1 MQDDISTK
9 TTGTPPA
16 QFHHFHDL
24 PLSEQTLKAVK
35 ALNFERLTPIQA
47 QILPHTLAN
56 QDAIGQAQTGT
67 GKTATF
73 LITIIESL
81 LKRPFADDE
90 QRFLG
95 EPRALILAP
104 TRELAQQIFADCREL
119 TRFSNLYNLCVT
131 GGADF
136 DKQAKQFERR
146 PLDILIGTPG
156 RIIDWVN
163 KGVLF
168 LDRVEV
174 FVLDEADRM
183 LDMGFIPDIKR
194 IVRHMPAN
202 THRQSLLFSATF
214 NTDVMNLAYRWLYNP
229 AFVEIAPE
237 SKTNQLIDQQFYL
250 LSEREKM
257 TALREILSGDEVKKA
272 IVFANRK
279 DQVKRLYD
287 NLRRQFEVTML
298 SGDVAQQ
305 KRERYLQRFKD
316 GEVNILVATDVAGR
330 GIHVDDVTH
339 VVNFTLPEMP
349 DDYVHRIG
357 RTGRAGHHGVS
368 ISFVSEDDAFNLPA
382 LESHVGMK
390 FKLSQFDSVKPESSL
405 GQHPI
410 FDDTDQSDCV
420 EHLACDCPDDIHDD
434 QLSHQAD
441 DELVN
446 GVAE

>member
-1 MQDDISTK
+1 MTEMTVKNFD
-9 TTGTPPA
+9 
-16 QFHHFHDL
+16 DL
-24 PLSEQTLKAVK
+24 PLSEPILKAVQ
-35 ALNFERLTPIQA
+35 ALKFDQLTPIQA

-81 LKRPFADDE
+81 LKRPFQADE
-90 QRFLG
+90 IRYLG
-95 EPRALILAP
+95 EPRALVLAP
-104 TRELAQQIFADCREL
+104 TRELAQQILADCREL
-119 TRFSNLYNLCVT
+119 TRFSQLYNLCIT

-136 DKQAKQFERR
+136 DKQLEQLHKK

-163 KGVLF
+163 KGELF

-194 IVRHMPAN
+194 IVRHMPSN
-202 THRQSLLFSATF
+202 TERQSLLFSATF
-214 NTDVMNLAYRWLYNP
+214 NQDVMNLAYRWLHQP

-237 SKTNQLIDQQFYL
+237 SKTNQAIDQQFYL
-250 LSEREKM
+250 VTEREK
-257 TALREILSGDEVKKA
+257 TSALKQILADDSVKKT
-272 IVFANRK
+272 IIFANRK

-287 NLRRQFEVTML
+287 YLRRHHKVTML

-316 GEVNILVATDVAGR
+316 GEVNVLVATDVAGR

-339 VVNFTLPEMP
+339 VINYTLPDMP

-357 RTGRAGHHGVS
+357 RTGRAGLSGVS
-368 ISFVSEDDAFNLPA
+368 ISFVGENDAFNLPA
-382 LESHVGMK
+382 LERHVDQK
-390 FKLSQFDSVKPESSL
+390 FKLNQFEFLD
-405 GQHPI
+405 
-410 FDDTDQSDCV
+410 
-420 EHLACDCPDDIHDD
+420 EHK
-434 QLSHQAD
+434 
-441 DELVN
+441 
-446 GVAE
+446 

>member
-1 MQDDISTK
+1 MTE
-9 TTGTPPA
+9 TTVKN
-16 QFHHFHDL
+16 FDDL
-24 PLSEQTLKAVK
+24 PLSEPILKAVQ
-35 ALNFERLTPIQA
+35 ALKFDQLTPIQA

-81 LKRPFADDE
+81 LKRPFQADE
-90 QRFLG
+90 IRYLG
-95 EPRALILAP
+95 EPRALVLAP
-104 TRELAQQIFADCREL
+104 TRELAQQILADCREL
-119 TRFSNLYNLCVT
+119 TRFSQLYNLCIT
-131 GGADF
+131 GGSDF
-136 DKQAKQFERR
+136 DKQLEQLHKR

-163 KGVLF
+163 KGELF

-194 IVRHMPAN
+194 IVRHMPSN
-202 THRQSLLFSATF
+202 TERQSLLFSATF
-214 NTDVMNLAYRWLYNP
+214 NQDVMNLAYRWLHQP

-237 SKTNQLIDQQFYL
+237 SKTNQAIDQQFYL
-250 LSEREKM
+250 VTEREKM
-257 TALREILSGDEVKKA
+257 SALKQILADDSVKKT
-272 IVFANRK
+272 IIFANRK

-287 NLRRQFEVTML
+287 YLRRHHKVTML

-316 GEVNILVATDVAGR
+316 GEVNVLVATDVAGR

-339 VVNFTLPEMP
+339 VINYTLPDMP

-357 RTGRAGHHGVS
+357 RTGRAGLSGVS
-368 ISFVSEDDAFNLPA
+368 ISFVSENDAFNLPA
-382 LESHVGMK
+382 LERHIDQK
-390 FKLSQFDSVKPESSL
+390 FKLNQFEFLD
-405 GQHPI
+405 
-410 FDDTDQSDCV
+410 
-420 EHLACDCPDDIHDD
+420 EHK
-434 QLSHQAD
+434 
-441 DELVN
+441 
-446 GVAE
+446 

>member
-1 MQDDISTK
+1 MTE
-9 TTGTPPA
+9 TTVKN
-16 QFHHFHDL
+16 FDDL
-24 PLSEQTLKAVK
+24 PLSEPILKAVQ
-35 ALNFERLTPIQA
+35 ALKFDQLTPIQA

-81 LKRPFADDE
+81 LKRPFQADE
-90 QRFLG
+90 IRYLG
-95 EPRALILAP
+95 EPRALVLAP
-104 TRELAQQIFADCREL
+104 TRELAQQILADCREL
-119 TRFSNLYNLCVT
+119 TRFSQLYNLCIT

-136 DKQAKQFERR
+136 DKQLEQLHKR

-163 KGVLF
+163 KGELF
-168 LDRVEV
+168 LDRIEV

-194 IVRHMPAN
+194 IVRHMPSN
-202 THRQSLLFSATF
+202 TERQSLLFSATF
-214 NTDVMNLAYRWLYNP
+214 NQDVMNLAYRWLHQP

-237 SKTNQLIDQQFYL
+237 SKTNQAIDQQFYL
-250 LSEREKM
+250 VTEREKM
-257 TALREILSGDEVKKA
+257 SALKQILADDMVKKT
-272 IVFANRK
+272 IIFANRK

-287 NLRRQFEVTML
+287 YLRRHHKVTML

-316 GEVNILVATDVAGR
+316 GEVNVLVATDVAGR

-339 VVNFTLPEMP
+339 VINYTLPDMP

-357 RTGRAGHHGVS
+357 RTGRAGLSGVS
-368 ISFVSEDDAFNLPA
+368 ISFVGENDAFNLPA
-382 LESHVGMK
+382 LERHVDQK
-390 FKLSQFDSVKPESSL
+390 FKLNQFEFLD
-405 GQHPI
+405 
-410 FDDTDQSDCV
+410 
-420 EHLACDCPDDIHDD
+420 EHK
-434 QLSHQAD
+434 
-441 DELVN
+441 
-446 GVAE
+446 

>member
-1 MQDDISTK
+1 MTDSTF
-9 TTGTPPA
+9 TY
-16 QFHHFHDL
+16 FEDL
-24 PLSEQTLKAVK
+24 PLSPSTLKAIK
-35 ALNFERLTPIQA
+35 ALNFAKLTPIQA

-73 LITIIESL
+73 LITIIEAL
-81 LKRPFADDE
+81 LKKPFAKDE
-90 QRFLG
+90 KRYLG
-95 EPRALILAP
+95 EPRALVLAP
-104 TRELAQQIFADCREL
+104 TRELAQQILADCREL
-119 TRFSNLYNLCVT
+119 TRFSELYNLCIT

-136 DKQAKQFERR
+136 DKQAEQINKR

-202 THRQSLLFSATF
+202 TDRQSLLFSATF
-214 NTDVMNLAYRWLYNP
+214 NQDVMNLAYRWLYHP

-237 SKTNQLIDQQFYL
+237 SKTNTAIEQKFYL
-250 LSEREKM
+250 LTEREKM
-257 TALREILSGDEVKKA
+257 TALRQILSDKAVKKA

-287 NLRRQFEVTML
+287 NLRRHHEVTML

-316 GEVNILVATDVAGR
+316 GQVNILVATDVAGR

-339 VVNFTLPEMP
+339 VINFTLPDMP

-357 RTGRAGHHGVS
+357 RTGRAGHTGVS
-368 ISFVSEDDAFNLPA
+368 ISFVSENDAFNLPA
-382 LESHVGMK
+382 LESHIDQK
-390 FKLSQFDSVKPESSL
+390 FKLSQFDFEEATEASDGNTAEL
-405 GQHPI
+405 G
-410 FDDTDQSDCV
+410 D
-420 EHLACDCPDDIHDD
+420 A
-434 QLSHQAD
+434 
-441 DELVN
+441 
-446 GVAE
+446 

>member
-1 MQDDISTK
+1 MTEMTVKNFD
-9 TTGTPPA
+9 
-16 QFHHFHDL
+16 DL
-24 PLSEQTLKAVK
+24 PLSEPILKAVQ
-35 ALNFERLTPIQA
+35 ALKFDQLTPIQA

-81 LKRPFADDE
+81 LKRPFQADE
-90 QRFLG
+90 IRYLG
-95 EPRALILAP
+95 EPRALVLAP
-104 TRELAQQIFADCREL
+104 TRELAQQILADCREL
-119 TRFSNLYNLCVT
+119 TRFSQLYNLCIT

-136 DKQAKQFERR
+136 DKQLEQLHKK

-163 KGVLF
+163 KGELF

-194 IVRHMPAN
+194 IVRHMPSN
-202 THRQSLLFSATF
+202 TERQSLLFSATF
-214 NTDVMNLAYRWLYNP
+214 NQDVMNLAYRWLHQP

-237 SKTNQLIDQQFYL
+237 SKTNQAIDQQFYL
-250 LSEREKM
+250 VTEREK
-257 TALREILSGDEVKKA
+257 TSALKQILADDSVKKT
-272 IVFANRK
+272 IIFANRK

-287 NLRRQFEVTML
+287 HLRRHHKVTML

-316 GEVNILVATDVAGR
+316 GEVNVLVATDVAGR

-339 VVNFTLPEMP
+339 VINYTLPDMP

-357 RTGRAGHHGVS
+357 RTGRAGLSGVS
-368 ISFVSEDDAFNLPA
+368 ISFVGENDAFNLPA
-382 LESHVGMK
+382 LERHVDQK
-390 FKLSQFDSVKPESSL
+390 FKLNQFEFL
-405 GQHPI
+405 
-410 FDDTDQSDCV
+410 
-420 EHLACDCPDDIHDD
+420 
-434 QLSHQAD
+434 
-441 DELVN
+441 DEYK
-446 GVAE
+446 

>member
-1 MQDDISTK
+1 MTDSTF
-9 TTGTPPA
+9 T
-16 QFHHFHDL
+16 HFEDL
-24 PLSEQTLKAVK
+24 PLSPSTLKAIN
-35 ALNFERLTPIQA
+35 ALNFAKLTPIQA

-73 LITIIESL
+73 LITIIEAL
-81 LKRPFADDE
+81 LKKPFAKDE
-90 QRFLG
+90 KRYLG
-95 EPRALILAP
+95 EPRALVLAP
-104 TRELAQQIFADCREL
+104 TRELAQQILADCREL
-119 TRFSNLYNLCVT
+119 TRFSELYNLCIT

-136 DKQAKQFERR
+136 DKQADQINKR

-202 THRQSLLFSATF
+202 TDRQSLLFSATF
-214 NTDVMNLAYRWLYNP
+214 NQDVMNLAYRWLYHP

-237 SKTNQLIDQQFYL
+237 SKTNTAIEQKFYL
-250 LSEREKM
+250 LTEREKM
-257 TALREILSGDEVKKA
+257 TALRQILSDKAVKKA

-287 NLRRQFEVTML
+287 NLRRHHEVTML

-316 GEVNILVATDVAGR
+316 GQVNILVATDVAGR

-339 VVNFTLPEMP
+339 VINFTLPDMP

-357 RTGRAGHHGVS
+357 RTGRAGHTGVS
-368 ISFVSEDDAFNLPA
+368 ISFVSENDAFNLPA
-382 LESHVGMK
+382 LESHINQK
-390 FKLSQFDSVKPESSL
+390 FKLSQFDFEEATEASDGNTAEL
-405 GQHPI
+405 G
-410 FDDTDQSDCV
+410 D
-420 EHLACDCPDDIHDD
+420 A
-434 QLSHQAD
+434 
-441 DELVN
+441 
-446 GVAE
+446 

>member
-1 MQDDISTK
+1 MTE
-9 TTGTPPA
+9 TTVKN
-16 QFHHFHDL
+16 FDDL
-24 PLSEQTLKAVK
+24 PLSEPILKAVQ
-35 ALNFERLTPIQA
+35 ALKFDQLTPIQA

-81 LKRPFADDE
+81 LKRPFQADE
-90 QRFLG
+90 IRYLG
-95 EPRALILAP
+95 EPRALVLAP
-104 TRELAQQIFADCREL
+104 TRELAQQILADCREL
-119 TRFSNLYNLCVT
+119 TRFSQLYNLCIT

-136 DKQAKQFERR
+136 DKQLEQLHKR

-163 KGVLF
+163 KGELF
-168 LDRVEV
+168 LDRIEV

-194 IVRHMPAN
+194 IVRHMPSN
-202 THRQSLLFSATF
+202 TERQSLLFSATF
-214 NTDVMNLAYRWLYNP
+214 NQDVMNLAYRWLHQP

-237 SKTNQLIDQQFYL
+237 SKTNQAIDQQFYL
-250 LSEREKM
+250 VTEREKM
-257 TALREILSGDEVKKA
+257 SALKQILADNLVKKT
-272 IVFANRK
+272 IIFANRK

-287 NLRRQFEVTML
+287 YLRRHHKVTML

-316 GEVNILVATDVAGR
+316 GEVNVLVATDVAGR

-339 VVNFTLPEMP
+339 VINYTLPDMP

-357 RTGRAGHHGVS
+357 RTGRAGLSGVS
-368 ISFVSEDDAFNLPA
+368 ISFVGENDAFNLPA
-382 LESHVGMK
+382 LERHVDQK
-390 FKLSQFDSVKPESSL
+390 FKLNQFEFLD
-405 GQHPI
+405 
-410 FDDTDQSDCV
+410 
-420 EHLACDCPDDIHDD
+420 EHK
-434 QLSHQAD
+434 
-441 DELVN
+441 
-446 GVAE
+446 

>member
-1 MQDDISTK
+1 MATF
-9 TTGTPPA
+9 GR
-16 QFHHFHDL
+16 FEDL
-24 PLSEQTLKAVK
+24 PLSETTLKAVR
-35 ALNFERLTPIQA
+35 ALGFEKLTPIQA

-81 LKRPFADDE
+81 MKHPFASDE
-90 QRFLG
+90 ARFLG

-119 TRFSNLYNLCVT
+119 TCFSNLYNLCIT

-136 DKQAKQFERR
+136 DKQASQLERR

-194 IVRHMPAN
+194 IVRHMPVN

-214 NTDVMNLAYRWLYNP
+214 NTDVMNLAYRWLHNP

-237 SKTNQLIDQQFYL
+237 SKTNQAIDQRFYL
-250 LSEREKM
+250 LTEREKM
-257 TALREILSGDEVKKA
+257 AALREILSDKDVKKA
-272 IVFANRK
+272 IIFANRK

-305 KRERYLQRFKD
+305 KRERYLKRFKD

-339 VVNFTLPEMP
+339 VINYTLPEMP

-357 RTGRAGHHGVS
+357 RTGRAGHSGIS
-368 ISFVSEDDAFNLPA
+368 ISFVSENDAFNLPA
-382 LESHVGMK
+382 LEKHVDMK
-390 FKLSQFDSVKPESSL
+390 FKLNQFEFIEADNHAGSSQNK
-405 GQHPI
+405 
-410 FDDTDQSDCV
+410 TDRSDCYS
-420 EHLACDCPDDIHDD
+420 EA
-434 QLSHQAD
+434 
-441 DELVN
+441 
-446 GVAE
+446 G

>member
-1 MQDDISTK
+1 MTE
-9 TTGTPPA
+9 TTVKN
-16 QFHHFHDL
+16 FDDL
-24 PLSEQTLKAVK
+24 PLSEPILKAVQ
-35 ALNFERLTPIQA
+35 ALKFDQLTPIQA

-81 LKRPFADDE
+81 LKRPFQADE
-90 QRFLG
+90 IRYLG
-95 EPRALILAP
+95 EPRALVLAP
-104 TRELAQQIFADCREL
+104 TRELAQQILADCREL
-119 TRFSNLYNLCVT
+119 TRFSQLYNLCIT

-136 DKQAKQFERR
+136 DKQLEQLHKR

-163 KGVLF
+163 KGELF

-194 IVRHMPAN
+194 IVRHMPSN
-202 THRQSLLFSATF
+202 TERQSLLFSATF
-214 NTDVMNLAYRWLYNP
+214 NQDVMNLAYRWLHQP

-237 SKTNQLIDQQFYL
+237 SKTNQAIDQQFYL
-250 LSEREKM
+250 VTEREKIS
-257 TALREILSGDEVKKA
+257 ALKQILADDSVKKT
-272 IVFANRK
+272 IIFANRK

-287 NLRRQFEVTML
+287 YLRRHHKVTML

-316 GEVNILVATDVAGR
+316 GEVNVLVATDVAGR

-339 VVNFTLPEMP
+339 VINYTLPDMP

-357 RTGRAGHHGVS
+357 RTGRAGLSGVS
-368 ISFVSEDDAFNLPA
+368 ISFVGENDAFNLPA
-382 LESHVGMK
+382 LERHVDQK
-390 FKLSQFDSVKPESSL
+390 FKLNQFEFLD
-405 GQHPI
+405 
-410 FDDTDQSDCV
+410 
-420 EHLACDCPDDIHDD
+420 EHK
-434 QLSHQAD
+434 
-441 DELVN
+441 
-446 GVAE
+446 

>member
-1 MQDDISTK
+1 MTDSTF
-9 TTGTPPA
+9 T
-16 QFHHFHDL
+16 HFEDL
-24 PLSEQTLKAVK
+24 PLSPSTLKAVK
-35 ALNFERLTPIQA
+35 ALNFAKLTPIQA

-73 LITIIESL
+73 LITIIEAL
-81 LKRPFADDE
+81 LNKPFAKDE
-90 QRFLG
+90 KRYLG
-95 EPRALILAP
+95 EPRALVLAP
-104 TRELAQQIFADCREL
+104 TRELAQQILADCREL
-119 TRFSNLYNLCVT
+119 TRFSELYNLCIT

-136 DKQAKQFERR
+136 DKQAEQINKR

-202 THRQSLLFSATF
+202 TDRQSLLFSATF
-214 NTDVMNLAYRWLYNP
+214 NQDVMNLAYRWLYHP

-237 SKTNQLIDQQFYL
+237 SKTNTAIEQKFYL
-250 LSEREKM
+250 LTEREKM
-257 TALREILSGDEVKKA
+257 TALRQILSDKAVKKA

-287 NLRRQFEVTML
+287 NLRRHHEVTML

-316 GEVNILVATDVAGR
+316 GQVNILVATDVAGR

-339 VVNFTLPEMP
+339 VINFTLPDMP

-357 RTGRAGHHGVS
+357 RTGRAGHTGVS
-368 ISFVSEDDAFNLPA
+368 ISFVSENDAFNLPA
-382 LESHVGMK
+382 LESHIDQK
-390 FKLSQFDSVKPESSL
+390 FKLSQFDFEEATEASDGNTVDL
-405 GQHPI
+405 G
-410 FDDTDQSDCV
+410 D
-420 EHLACDCPDDIHDD
+420 A
-434 QLSHQAD
+434 
-441 DELVN
+441 
-446 GVAE
+446 

>member
-1 MQDDISTK
+1 MTE
-9 TTGTPPA
+9 TTVKN
-16 QFHHFHDL
+16 FDDL
-24 PLSEQTLKAVK
+24 PLSEPILKAVQ
-35 ALNFERLTPIQA
+35 ALKFDQLTPIQA

-81 LKRPFADDE
+81 LKRPFQADE
-90 QRFLG
+90 IRYLG
-95 EPRALILAP
+95 EPRALVLAP
-104 TRELAQQIFADCREL
+104 TRELAQQILADCREL
-119 TRFSNLYNLCVT
+119 TRFSQLYNLCIT

-136 DKQAKQFERR
+136 DKQLEQLHKR

-163 KGVLF
+163 KGELF
-168 LDRVEV
+168 LDRIEV

-194 IVRHMPAN
+194 IVRHMPSN
-202 THRQSLLFSATF
+202 TERQSLLFSATF
-214 NTDVMNLAYRWLYNP
+214 NQDVMNLAYRWLHQP

-237 SKTNQLIDQQFYL
+237 SKTNQAIDQQFYL
-250 LSEREKM
+250 VTEREK
-257 TALREILSGDEVKKA
+257 TSALKQILADDSVKKT
-272 IVFANRK
+272 IIFANRK

-287 NLRRQFEVTML
+287 YLRRHHKVTML

-316 GEVNILVATDVAGR
+316 GEVNVLVATDVAGR

-339 VVNFTLPEMP
+339 VINYTLPDMP

-357 RTGRAGHHGVS
+357 RTGRAGLSGVS
-368 ISFVSEDDAFNLPA
+368 ISFVGENDAFNLPA
-382 LESHVGMK
+382 LERHVDQK
-390 FKLSQFDSVKPESSL
+390 FKLNQFEFLD
-405 GQHPI
+405 
-410 FDDTDQSDCV
+410 
-420 EHLACDCPDDIHDD
+420 EHK
-434 QLSHQAD
+434 
-441 DELVN
+441 
-446 GVAE
+446 

>member
-1 MQDDISTK
+1 MTE
-9 TTGTPPA
+9 TTVKN
-16 QFHHFHDL
+16 FDDL
-24 PLSEQTLKAVK
+24 PLSEPILKAVQ
-35 ALNFERLTPIQA
+35 ALKFDQLTPIQA

-81 LKRPFADDE
+81 LKRPFQADE
-90 QRFLG
+90 IRYLG
-95 EPRALILAP
+95 EPRALVLAP
-104 TRELAQQIFADCREL
+104 TRELAQQILADCREL
-119 TRFSNLYNLCVT
+119 TRFSQLYNLCIT
-131 GGADF
+131 GGSDF
-136 DKQAKQFERR
+136 DKQLEQLHKR

-163 KGVLF
+163 KGELF

-194 IVRHMPAN
+194 IVRHMPSN
-202 THRQSLLFSATF
+202 TERQSLLFSATF
-214 NTDVMNLAYRWLYNP
+214 NQDVMNLAYRWLHQP

-237 SKTNQLIDQQFYL
+237 SKTNQAIDQQFYL
-250 LSEREKM
+250 VTEREK
-257 TALREILSGDEVKKA
+257 TSALKQILANDSVKKT
-272 IVFANRK
+272 IIFANRK

-287 NLRRQFEVTML
+287 YLRRHHKVTML

-316 GEVNILVATDVAGR
+316 GEVNVLVATDVAGR

-339 VVNFTLPEMP
+339 VINYTLPDMP

-357 RTGRAGHHGVS
+357 RTGRAGLSGVS
-368 ISFVSEDDAFNLPA
+368 ISFVSENDAFNLPA
-382 LESHVGMK
+382 LERHVDQK
-390 FKLSQFDSVKPESSL
+390 FKLNQFEFL
-405 GQHPI
+405 
-410 FDDTDQSDCV
+410 
-420 EHLACDCPDDIHDD
+420 
-434 QLSHQAD
+434 
-441 DELVN
+441 DEYK
-446 GVAE
+446 

>member
-1 MQDDISTK
+1 MHQSDSALPSFQTF
-9 TTGTPPA
+9 A
-16 QFHHFHDL
+16 DL
-24 PLSEQTLKAVK
+24 PLSQATLKAVK
-35 ALNFERLTPIQA
+35 ALGFEQLTPIQA
-47 QILPHTLAN
+47 QILPHTLAH

-73 LITIIESL
+73 LITIIEAL
-81 LKRPFADDE
+81 LARPFKASE
-90 QRFLG
+90 ERFLG
-95 EPRALILAP
+95 EPRALVLAP

-119 TRFSNLYNLCVT
+119 VRFADLHSVCVT

-136 DKQAKQFERR
+136 DKQAAQLSKR

-156 RIIDWVN
+156 RIIDWVQR
-163 KGVLF
+163 GELF

-202 THRQSLLFSATF
+202 TDRQSLLFSATF
-214 NTDVMNLAYRWLYNP
+214 NQDVMNLAYRWLHHP

-237 SKTNQLIDQQFYL
+237 SKTNKDIEQRFYL
-250 LSEREKM
+250 LTEREKM
-257 TALREILSGDEVKKA
+257 SALRQILSQDDVKKA

-287 NLRRQFEVTML
+287 NLRRHHDITML

-316 GEVNILVATDVAGR
+316 GEVSVLVATDVAGR

-339 VVNFTLPEMP
+339 VINFTLPDLP

-357 RTGRAGHHGVS
+357 RTGRAGHTGTS
-368 ISFVSEDDAFNLPA
+368 ISFVSENDAFNVPD
-382 LESHVGMK
+382 LERHVEMK
-390 FKLSQFDSVKPESSL
+390 FKLEPF
-405 GQHPI
+405 I
-410 FDDTDQSDCV
+410 FVQKDDTPKDG
-420 EHLACDCPDDIHDD
+420 A
-434 QLSHQAD
+434 LSSANSQTNPQESA
-441 DELVN
+441 
-446 GVAE
+446 